1 MGEDEKRQF
10 NIYLPEA
17 LIREVK
23 IASIDARESLSA
35 YVERALRQ
43 HLQIEAEAKRAGD
56 EAAVRYRRAEGE
68 DA

>member
-10 NIYLPEA
+10 NIYLPEG

-43 HLQIEAEAKRAGD
+43 HLQIEAEARRAGD
-56 EAAVRYRRAEGE
+56 EAARQYGVQGAE
-68 DA
+68 

>member
-1 MGEDEKRQF
+1 MGDDDKRQF
-10 NIYLPEA
+10 NIYLPEP

-43 HLQIEAEAKRAGD
+43 HLRIEAEAKRAGD
-56 EAAVRYRRAEGE
+56 EAAAQFNGKAGV
-68 DA
+68 